1 MIGRPKLI
9 LIAMRKTQSYRET
22 KMRLLQKLTGVD
34 FLSFTFDGGKVQRDW
49 FSGIN
54 KYHDLQEIV
63 NDYVSGS
70 PLSCFSGNNE
80 DGLFYICFFSG
91 SNATISYLTLEAS
104 PSDLFIKDCGAH
116 YCAFNFVK
124 DTNNQVLV
132 KNTVEKD
139 SLKGLVGS
147 YALLLPFLKQGRAFQ
162 NQFTLVYHDWD
173 VLPCQDGG
181 LCKKGLPM
189 VDHCVFN
196 DQYTEYLSL

>member
-1 MIGRPKLI
+1 MIGRPKLV

-34 FLSFTFDGGKVQRDW
+34 FLSFTFDGSKVQRDW
-49 FSGIN
+49 FSGIH
-54 KYHDLQEIV
+54 KYHDSQEIV

-70 PLSCFSGNNE
+70 PLSCFSGKNEE
-80 DGLFYICFFSG
+80 DGLFYICFNSG
-91 SNATISYLTLEAS
+91 SDATISYLTLEAS
-104 PSDLFIKDCGAH
+104 PSDLFIKECGAH
-116 YCAFNFVK
+116 YCVFNFVK
-124 DTNNQVLV
+124 DTNNNVLV
-132 KNTVEKD
+132 NTVEKG

-147 YALLLPFLKQGRAFQ
+147 YALLLPFFKHGHRFQKQY
-162 NQFTLVYHDWD
+162 TLVYHDWD
-173 VLPCQDGG
+173 VLLCQDG